1 MKIKKIK
8 DVYLS
13 AVEKSFG
20 RILSCLDTELI
31 SPTYGSFDRTW
42 WNWKF
47 TDYSAPRMQE
57 GAFFLAWLGTS
68 ELSPFNKDAKIR
80 FVNLSLASI
89 KFWQTLQRKNGCFD
103 EAYPYEHSLA
113 ATAFTT
119 FYIGESLIRIKKY
132 ISEADKKSILNS
144 LEKSAKWL
152 AKNGEYHG
160 ILSNHLAAAAAS
172 LHVVGNL
179 LDSSSLLYHRDV
191 YLKHIFDHQS
201 KGRLANGV

>member
-31 SPTYGSFDRTW
+31 SQLMVVLTHLVELEVYRLFCTKDARRG
-42 WNWKF
+42 
-47 TDYSAPRMQE
+47 
-57 GAFFLAWLGTS
+57 FFLAWLGTS

-103 EAYPYEHSLA
+103 EAYPYEHSRS
-113 ATAFTT
+113 
-119 FYIGESLIRIKKY
+119 YSVY
-132 ISEADKKSILNS
+132 DILYWRKFNTDQ
-144 LEKSAKWL
+144 EI
-152 AKNGEYHG
+152 Y
-160 ILSNHLAAAAAS
+160 
-172 LHVVGNL
+172 
-179 LDSSSLLYHRDV
+179 
-191 YLKHIFDHQS
+191 F
-201 KGRLANGV
+201 